1 MSLCLRAVSATCGVQ
16 EFTLNTQLDLER
28 QAAASQS
35 RALVAEEQLQS
46 LQHYISQST
55 VTYQKEI
62 MRLRSLL
69 SSQQQQ
75 QQQQQAQYQHPQ
87 QQQQHQHQDGQW
99 SGDVETSNRQAVQ
112 RSGSAGDV
120 LNRPPSG
127 SVRKPALLRPIRSAT
142 NGQGQLSRPLNERP
156 AVDAWHAP

>member
-1 MSLCLRAVSATCGVQ
+1 M
-16 EFTLNTQLDLER
+16 NTQLDLER
-28 QAAASQS
+28 QAAASRS

-75 QQQQQAQYQHPQ
+75 QPHHQHRQQQR
-87 QQQQHQHQDGQW
+87 HQHQDGQL

-142 NGQGQLSRPLNERP
+142 NGQGQLPRPLNERP

>member
-1 MSLCLRAVSATCGVQ
+1 MQ
-16 EFTLNTQLDLER
+16 EFTLNTQLHLER

-69 SSQQQQ
+69 SSHQQQNPFQQQQ
-75 QQQQQAQYQHPQ
+75 QQQQQ
-87 QQQQHQHQDGQW
+87 
-99 SGDVETSNRQAVQ
+99 R
-112 RSGSAGDV
+112 
-120 LNRPPSG
+120 
-127 SVRKPALLRPIRSAT
+127 
-142 NGQGQLSRPLNERP
+142 
-156 AVDAWHAP
+156 

>member
-1 MSLCLRAVSATCGVQ
+1 MLCLVKAACCMQ

-28 QAAASQS
+28 QAATSQS

-69 SSQQQQ
+69 PSNQQQNTFQQQQ
-75 QQQQQAQYQHPQ
+75 QQQQYH
-87 QQQQHQHQDGQW
+87 DGALEGSDE
-99 SGDVETSNRQAVQ
+99 SGARLSVQ

-120 LNRPPSG
+120 LNRPPTG
-127 SVRKPALLRPIRSAT
+127 NIRKPALLRPIRSAT
-142 NGQGQLSRPLNERP
+142 NSQGQLSSPLNARP
-156 AVDAWHAP
+156 AVDAWHAQQLGPMQKA

>member
-1 MSLCLRAVSATCGVQ
+1 MTVNIAVQ
-16 EFTLNTQLDLER
+16 EFTLNTQLDLEK
-28 QAAASQS
+28 QAAAAQS

-75 QQQQQAQYQHPQ
+75 RYE
-87 QQQQHQHQDGQW
+87 G
-99 SGDVETSNRQAVQ
+99 GDNGNDLGIRQSTQ
-112 RSGSAGDV
+112 RSGSAGNV

-127 SVRKPALLRPIRSAT
+127 NMRKPALLRPIRSAT
-142 NGQGQLSRPLNERP
+142 DSQGQLSRPINERP